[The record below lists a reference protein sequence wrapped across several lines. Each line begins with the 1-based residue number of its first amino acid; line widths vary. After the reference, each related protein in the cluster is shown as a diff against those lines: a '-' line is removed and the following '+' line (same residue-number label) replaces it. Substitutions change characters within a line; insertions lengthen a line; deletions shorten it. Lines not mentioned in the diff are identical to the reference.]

1 MRRVIAILLLFLLM
15 LYHGGYYSVYWLVSH
30 QIDRHWQTADIP
42 QPEDLT
48 RISIPMK
55 IPYKANQTL
64 FSQTQGKIIHENQ
77 VYRAV
82 YQKYQND
89 SLHLLVVNDALTAH
103 LNSSIREWIKN
114 TNQTE
119 ENNNRSSV
127 VVFSAKHFEEPKSL
141 DELCCDYSLMISD
154 YTDGYQCHHI
164 SPVLDII
171 LQPPIT

>member
-1 MRRVIAILLLFLLM
+1 M

-30 QIDRHWQTADIP
+30 HIDWHWRTVDIP
-42 QPEDLT
+42 QPEELT

-82 YQKYQND
+82 YQMYQND
-89 SLHLLVVNDALTAH
+89 SLHILVVNDVLTTH
-103 LNSSIREWIKN
+103 LNTSIREWIKN

-119 ENNNRSSV
+119 ENKNRSSIV
-127 VVFSAKHFEEPKSL
+127 LVSPKHYEEPKSL
-141 DELCCDYSLMISD
+141 EYLSCEYSLLISD
-154 YTDGYQCHHI
+154 YTDAYRCHHN

-171 LQPPIT
+171 LQPPIA